1 MSEQEQQTQTTQQQT
16 QTNEPSTGGSN
27 FREGLKSE
35 GPDLSFMDKIS
46 QEYKETPTIKNI
58 KSIDDMAKQLIHAN
72 KKIGERLSE
81 PEEVN
86 DDFFSFYSKLGRP
99 ENPDDYKLEVS
110 DELKELGFDEKNFK
124 ETAHAAG
131 LTAKQANLLFDKYS
145 KDLSGGVEANK
156 QKIEA
161 RDQEFS
167 KLAVDTFGSED
178 EWSRASAEVQ
188 EWIVQN
194 VPSEIRATMSEL
206 GNKELLTIIQPLK
219 TMLDKMNNED
229 QPLSKSQ
236 TPNDTGSD
244 NIIDLKKEMAAVYN
258 DPEYKKDER
267 LQQKYLQLT
276 SKLMRLEQ
284 R

>member
-1 MSEQEQQTQTTQQQT
+1 MSEQEQQTTQQQT
-16 QTNEPSTGGSN
+16 QTNEPSAGGNS
-27 FREGLKSE
+27 FREGLKSD

-46 QEYKETPTIKNI
+46 EEYKETPTIKNI
-58 KSIDDMAKQLIHAN
+58 KSIDDMAKQLVHAN

-86 DDFFSFYSKLGRP
+86 EDFFSFYSKLGRP
-99 ENPDDYKLEVS
+99 ENPDDYKFEVS

-161 RDQEFS
+161 RDQDFS

-276 SKLMRLEQ
+276 SKLMKLEQ

>member
-1 MSEQEQQTQTTQQQT
+1 MSEQEQQTTQQQT
-16 QTNEPSTGGSN
+16 QTNEPSAGGNS
-27 FREGLKSE
+27 FREGLKSD

-46 QEYKETPTIKNI
+46 EEYKETPTIKNI
-58 KSIDDMAKQLIHAN
+58 KSIDDMAKQLVHAN

-86 DDFFSFYSKLGRP
+86 EDFFSFYSKLGRP

-161 RDQEFS
+161 RDQDFS

-276 SKLMRLEQ
+276 SKLMKLEQ

>member
-1 MSEQEQQTQTTQQQT
+1 MSEQEQQTTQQQT
-16 QTNEPSTGGSN
+16 QTNEPSAGGNS
-27 FREGLKSE
+27 FREGLKSD

-58 KSIDDMAKQLIHAN
+58 KSIDDMAKQLVHAN

-86 DDFFSFYSKLGRP
+86 EDFFSFYSKLGRP

-161 RDQEFS
+161 RDQDFS

-276 SKLMRLEQ
+276 SKLMKLEQ